1 MNSARHEP
9 LSPSPP
15 TLAVTISACFL
26 SVIFALPLIQF
37 ASELVSQRRDWP
49 TAFRMLP
56 AVQRAC
62 SSPTEPQASLLQRF
76 LAVNDRLCAELRDYE
91 VQVTRSAWPVSL
103 PRDGLQAVLSR
114 WLQSGNEQVVVG
126 PDGWLFFRP
135 DVEALTGPSF
145 LNPPASR
152 PGITATRRQSNPLPA
167 IRQLAVDLRAR
178 GIELLVVPVPS
189 KAAMLGMNSTA
200 PAIHNAGYQQFVSTL
215 REAQIAVCDLSG
227 ILLDIEDASKHH
239 RPMPS
244 TELYLKTDSHW
255 SPEGMRRAARFI
267 AEQGAMAAIPL
278 AANPSQWKT
287 IEVSMENVGD
297 TARLLGQSATHPVV
311 SAESCN
317 ILRVVDQSGSDW
329 QPDPHAEVLLLG
341 DSFANIYS
349 QEELGWGTSAGFAEH
364 LCLILG
370 RPVDRIA
377 LNAGG
382 ALASRRELIRQLQ
395 QGQNRLAG
403 KELVIWQFAERE
415 LSQGDWQVLPLPK
428 VMAPAAPAIPA
439 NSSIIEGI
447 IAQAGHLPDPASLP
461 YREALLPLHLKSV
474 NLISKSPMVPSEVV
488 VYVWGMRDRRLT
500 PQGAWKPGQT
510 VRLKLTPWVQVE
522 KQYGR
527 FARAELDD
535 PDLTLIDLPTYWGE
549 P

>member
-49 TAFRMLP
+49 TAFRLLP

-91 VQVTRSAWPVSL
+91 VRVTRSAWPVSL

-114 WLQSGNEQVVVG
+114 WLRSGNEQVVVG

-239 RPMPS
+239 RPMQS

-278 AANPSQWKT
+278 AVNPSQWKT

-297 TARLLGQSATHPVV
+297 TARLLGQSAAHPVV
-311 SAESCN
+311 PAESCN
-317 ILRVVDQSGSDW
+317 ILRVVDQPGSDW
-329 QPDPHAEVLLLG
+329 QPDPQAEVLLLG

-349 QEELGWGTSAGFAEH
+349 QQELGWGTSAGMAEH
-364 LCLILG
+364 LSLILQ
-370 RPVDRIA
+370 RHIDRIA

-382 ALASRRELIRQLQ
+382 ALASRRELLRHLQ
-395 QGQNRLAG
+395 QGQDRLAG
-403 KELVIWQFAERE
+403 KKLVIWQFAERE

-461 YREALLPLHLKSV
+461 YREALLPLHLKMAGLR
-474 NLISKSPMVPSEVV
+474 NKSPFVPSEIV
-488 VYVWGMRDRRLT
+488 VYVWGMRDRQLT
-500 PQGAWKPGQT
+500 PQAAWKPGQR
-510 VRLKLTPWVQVE
+510 VRLKVTPWAQAE

-527 FARAELDD
+527 FARAELED